1 MRLMPVSATSLPPDQ
16 RPDVVLHIGMG
27 KTGTTSIQASLRR
40 HSEVLAE
47 HGVLYPESLGNRRH
61 LWLGMAVQPE
71 PDRPRDTLEWRRQGY
86 TCPSELRPVM
96 EERLLSELT
105 ERGLPTVLF
114 SDEALH
120 GAKDGGIRNLR
131 ELMDR
136 IARSVRVVSYLRR
149 QDDHLCSRYQ
159 QVVRYAGE
167 RRRLADKVGA
177 TDFSHT
183 YDYHAR
189 MVAWRDLM
197 RPDELVVR
205 VFERAALSGGSL
217 HQDFVEATGLGIR
230 PAELEGPTR
239 NESLDAESVE
249 FLRLLNV
256 LWPHG
261 RRPEVPGLLPP
272 NRMFHRLKDHSTG
285 PTLTLPEDRLDE
297 FMARW
302 EESNR
307 AVARDFAPHAPR
319 TLFSTERKSRDTTTE
334 QRLDPARLDHFL
346 EVSRLPEALHAPLRK
361 IVEREA
367 LGFDQRP

>member
-1 MRLMPVSATSLPPDQ
+1 
-16 RPDVVLHIGMG
+16 MG

-40 HSEVLAE
+40 NSEVLAK
-47 HGVLYPESLGNRRH
+47 HGALYPESPGRRRH
-61 LWLGMAVQPE
+61 LRLGMAMQPE

-86 TCPSELRPVM
+86 TCPAELRPVM
-96 EERLLSELT
+96 EERLFSELA
-105 ERGLPTVLF
+105 ERHMPTVLF

-120 GAKDGGIRNLR
+120 GAKDDGIRNLR

-159 QVVRYAGE
+159 QDVKFFGE
-167 RRRLADKVGA
+167 RRRLAERIDAARLGN
-177 TDFSHT
+177 T
-183 YDYHAR
+183 YDYHSR

-197 RPDELVVR
+197 RPDKLVVR

-217 HQDFVEATGLGIR
+217 YQDFVEATGLGIAA
-230 PAELEGPTR
+230 AELEGPVR

-256 LWPHG
+256 LWPDG

-272 NRMFHRLKDHSTG
+272 NRMVRRLEARSKG

-297 FMARW
+297 FMAHW

-307 AVARDFAPHAPR
+307 AVARDFAPHAPD
-319 TLFSTERKSRDTTTE
+319 TLFKTERKRRDTTTG

-346 EVSRLPEALHAPLRK
+346 DVAELPEEFHAPLRK
-361 IVEREA
+361 IAEHEA
-367 LGFDQRP
+367 RAR